1 MNLLGLPGC
10 NEKKNILWC
19 FLLNLSVVKKL
30 WGRFFSSKKRG
41 HRFLSESFL
50 ELILFLKL
58 IPSCFFL
65 NSPFHVY
72 QIALPKRQQLSRK
85 ASQEPTTRYIWFVD
99 SQNCRW
105 CARKESSSP
114 KKNQGRCKHGWPS
127 WPQAVNL
134 RQVLLVFFGG
144 EGGWSH
150 AKFIQILL
158 GKKCSKISGCHRCFV
173 SRQFLSGRF
182 TDPSLSNQHVSG
194 AMLNFRSIH
203 PGN

>member
-114 KKNQGRCKHGWPS
+114 KKIKGDVNMDGPHGPKLWTFGKFS
-127 WPQAVNL
+127 WFFLGGKVVEATPNL
-134 RQVLLVFFGG
+134 SRFCWGKNVPKFRVATGALFRGSFWAGDLLILVFPTNMFQG
-144 EGGWSH
+144 
-150 AKFIQILL
+150 L
-158 GKKCSKISGCHRCFV
+158 C
-173 SRQFLSGRF
+173 
-182 TDPSLSNQHVSG
+182 
-194 AMLNFRSIH
+194 
-203 PGN
+203 